1 VLAPLNSNGTGRV
14 YIPGVDKHKIRSYFP
29 AGQEWECKPPGF
41 TSEDAS
47 RTVLASE
54 VIPVFPDDPKARFL
68 HDLDDDDHLPLTT
81 LDKFWAMM
89 EHRQE
94 CSSGHLVGF
103 ISLSQPVTQPLEEE
117 IARQEGAV
125 VSEEEFI
132 DAFDRLLDEGD
143 FGSEE
148 IAVVETGKWLESVD
162 KMLVAEKRVKW
173 GFELVPCGVEN
184 GDEVGRKR
192 VAEEEVKPVNQL
204 GGMLVRKK
212 PKQ

>member
-14 YIPGVDKHKIRSYFP
+14 YIPGVDKHQIRSYFP

-41 TSEDAS
+41 TSEEAS
-47 RTVLASE
+47 RTMLARE

-68 HDLDDDDHLPLTT
+68 VDLDYDDQLPLTT

-103 ISLSQPVTQPLEEE
+103 ISLSHPVTQPREEV
-117 IARQEGAV
+117 AGQEGTV
-125 VSEEEFI
+125 VSDEEFN
-132 DAFDRLLDEGD
+132 DAFDRLLEEGD

-148 IAVVETGKWLESVD
+148 AAVMETTKWLESVD
-162 KMLVAEKRVKW
+162 KILPVEKMGKW
-173 GFELVPCGVEN
+173 GFEVVPCGVEN
-184 GDEVGRKR
+184 GEVVGRKR
-192 VAEEEVKPVNQL
+192 AAEEEVKPVNQL